1 MRAVVI
7 TAAGGP
13 EVLQLRDVP
22 RPDPGERQI
31 LVAVAATAINRADLL
46 QRRGGYP
53 APAGWPSS
61 IPGLEYAGT
70 VEAVG
75 AGVTRFGPG
84 DRVMGIVGGGSYAE
98 YVAVDEREAL
108 LVPASLS
115 LEQAAAVPEA
125 FITAHDAIIVQAGL
139 AAGESLLVHAVGSGV
154 GTAAIQ
160 LAKAAGARTYGTSR
174 SQWKLDRAREFGLD
188 VAINTGTHDF
198 AAVIEGDTAADG
210 ADVILDLVGGDY
222 LSGNIRC
229 VARHGR
235 IIIVGLVAGA
245 TATLDM
251 RALMTK
257 RALIRGTV
265 LRSRTPAEK
274 AEVARAFATY
284 ALPMF
289 ETGALR
295 PVVDRVLK
303 LADAPEAHRLMEA
316 SDLYGKVV
324 LAV

>member
-13 EVLQLRDVP
+13 EVLQLREVP

-98 YVAVDEREAL
+98 YVAVDEREAIP
-108 LVPASLS
+108 VPASLDF
-115 LEQAAAVPEA
+115 EQAAAVPEA

-139 AAGESLLVHAVGSGV
+139 AAGESLLIHAVGSGV

-160 LAKAAGARTYGTSR
+160 LAKATGARTYGTSR

-188 VAINTGTHDF
+188 VAINTATHDF

-210 ADVILDLVGGDY
+210 ANVILDLVGGDY
-222 LSGNIRC
+222 LAGNIRC

-251 RALMTK
+251 RALMAK

-274 AEVARAFATY
+274 AEVIHAFAEY
-284 ALPMF
+284 ALPKF

-303 LADAPEAHRLMEA
+303 LADAAEAHRLIEA
-316 SDLYGKVV
+316 SDIYGKVV

>member
-13 EVLQLRDVP
+13 EVLQLREVP

-98 YVAVDEREAL
+98 YVAVDEREAIP
-108 LVPASLS
+108 VPASLDF
-115 LEQAAAVPEA
+115 EQAAAVPEA

-139 AAGESLLVHAVGSGV
+139 AAGESLLIHAVGSGV

-160 LAKAAGARTYGTSR
+160 LAKATGARTYGTSR

-188 VAINTGTHDF
+188 VAINTATHDF

-210 ADVILDLVGGDY
+210 ANVILDLVGGDY
-222 LSGNIRC
+222 LPGNIRC

-251 RALMTK
+251 RALMAK

-274 AEVARAFATY
+274 AEVIHAFAEY
-284 ALPMF
+284 ALPKF

-303 LADAPEAHRLMEA
+303 LADAAEAHRLIEA
-316 SDLYGKVV
+316 SDIYGKVV

>member
-13 EVLQLRDVP
+13 EVLQLREVP

-31 LVAVAATAINRADLL
+31 LVAVAATAVNRADLL

-98 YVAVDEREAL
+98 YVAVDEREAIP
-108 LVPASLS
+108 VPASLDF
-115 LEQAAAVPEA
+115 EQAAAVPEA
-125 FITAHDAIIVQAGL
+125 FITAHDATIVQAGL
-139 AAGESLLVHAVGSGV
+139 TAGESLLIHAVGSGV

-160 LAKAAGARTYGTSR
+160 LAKATGARTYGTSR

-188 VAINTGTHDF
+188 VAINTATHDF

-210 ADVILDLVGGDY
+210 ANVILDLVGGDY
-222 LSGNIRC
+222 LAGNIRC

-251 RALMTK
+251 RALMAK

-274 AEVARAFATY
+274 AEVIHAFAEY
-284 ALPMF
+284 ALPKF

-303 LADAPEAHRLMEA
+303 LADAAEAHRLIEA
-316 SDLYGKVV
+316 SDIYGKVV